1 LYVRG
6 GSTQK
11 IGRFSPWGI
20 MTSTMTGLLIALALA
35 AAPKKGAIGNAKEDE
50 PCVAPAAAVSTS
62 TNDVTYLRALAWAF
76 EPAPQE
82 VRAQAIEDLGF
93 LGDPRALNALAVLS
107 LDANPL
113 ISKAAIRAVGAM
125 RHPRAEEIL
134 GNIVRHPTVS
144 PVNRQFAL
152 SLVPFQNTA
161 TALRFVHFTARQV
174 GGNADVTQL
183 ARVMAATLPSPTAE
197 EAVPPVPQVQTAPAG
212 AMAPT
217 PFPAAATTNVAGDSK

>member
-1 LYVRG
+1 
-6 GSTQK
+6 
-11 IGRFSPWGI
+11 
-20 MTSTMTGLLIALALA
+20 MTSMTALLLALALT
-35 AAPKKGAIGNAKEDE
+35 AAPKKGSAAIGSAKEDE
-50 PCVAPAAAVSTS
+50 PCPAVSQA
-62 TNDVTYLRALAWAF
+62 DATYLRALGWAF

-82 VRAQAIEDLGF
+82 IRAQAIEDLGF

-107 LDANPL
+107 LDGNAL
-113 ISKAAIRAVGAM
+113 ISRAAIRAVGAM

-152 SLVPFQNTA
+152 SLIPFQNTA

-183 ARVMAATLPSPTAE
+183 ARSLAATLPSPTAE
-197 EAVPPVPQVQTAPAG
+197 EAVAPIPQVQTPPPG
-212 AMAPT
+212 AMAPA
-217 PFPAAATTNVAGDSK
+217 PFPTPSVAGDTK